1 MVADNYQ
8 NSKCFLHS
16 HLAGQGLE
24 LPLLLLVLV
33 VYAAADLGIEE
44 GQGRHGVGG
53 LLPGLCLPD
62 LHDEVALEVSVLL
75 ALQIKAPEVPEP
87 LLAVPVLNSPTGS
100 RRT

>member
-8 NSKCFLHS
+8 NFLHS

-53 LLPGLCLPD
+53 LLPELCLPD
-62 LHDEVALEVSVLL
+62 LHDEGALEVSVLL